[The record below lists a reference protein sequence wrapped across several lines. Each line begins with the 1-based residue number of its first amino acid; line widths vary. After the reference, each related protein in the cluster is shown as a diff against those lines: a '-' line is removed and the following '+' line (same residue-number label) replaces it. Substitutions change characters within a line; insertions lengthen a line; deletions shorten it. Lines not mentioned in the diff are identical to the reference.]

1 MATSAQYTVQ
11 PIIEVNQISAAN
23 TNKDG
28 TTGTYVTVSTGPTT
42 AAGNGIGQ
50 RINRV
55 TIIATATTTPGVVR
69 FFYTP
74 PGGTVRMIC
83 EKLVSAVTASA
94 TAIGFR
100 TEVPELVGFILPG
113 QTSSTSAIITAST
126 EKAETFNIVV
136 ESGRL

>member
-1 MATSAQYTVQ
+1 MALQAQYATQ
-11 PIIEVNQISAAN
+11 PIIEVSQISTAN

-28 TTGTYVTVSTGPTT
+28 TTGTYVTVSTGPAVAA
-42 AAGNGIGQ
+42 AAGVGQ
-50 RINRV
+50 RVNKV
-55 TIIATATTTPGVVR
+55 TIIATSTTTAGVIR

-83 EKLVSAVTASA
+83 EKAVAAVTPSA
-94 TAIGFR
+94 TAVGFR
-100 TEVPELVGFILPG
+100 MEVPELVGFVLPG

-126 EKAETFNIVV
+126 EKAETFNILV

>member
-11 PIIEVNQISAAN
+11 PIIEVSQISAAN
-23 TNKDG
+23 TSKDG
-28 TTGTYVTVSTGPTT
+28 TTGTYVTVSTGPAT
-42 AAGNGIGQ
+42 AAGNGVGQ

-55 TIIATATTTPGVVR
+55 TVIATATTTAGVVR

-83 EKLVSAVTASA
+83 EKLVSAVTASS